1 MANAARVREV
11 LARRREDVEVG
22 SPVDMGVSNRGGIA
36 VRLPDGSV
44 ATWLV
49 GEQQMLTGDRWSA
62 SGDHLGD
69 LPNVTVGLVAETADR
84 IEEILDDLVAAGRNQ
99 G

>member
-36 VRLPDGSV
+36 VRLPDGTV

-49 GEQQMLTGDRWSA
+49 GEQQLLTGDRWS
-62 SGDHLGD
+62 STGDHLGD
-69 LPNVTVGLVAETADR
+69 LPNVSVGLVTETADR
-84 IEEILDDLVAAGRNQ
+84 IEQVLDELLQDRDG
-99 G
+99 

>member
-11 LARRREDVEVG
+11 LARRRGDVEVG
-22 SPVDMGVSNRGGIA
+22 SPADMGVTNRGGIA
-36 VRLPDGSV
+36 VRLPDGTI

-49 GEQQMLTGDRWSA
+49 GEQQLLTGDRWAA

-69 LPNVTVGLVAETADR
+69 LPNVPVGLVGETADR
-84 IEEILDDLVAAGRNQ
+84 IETIIDDLVGSN
-99 G
+99 